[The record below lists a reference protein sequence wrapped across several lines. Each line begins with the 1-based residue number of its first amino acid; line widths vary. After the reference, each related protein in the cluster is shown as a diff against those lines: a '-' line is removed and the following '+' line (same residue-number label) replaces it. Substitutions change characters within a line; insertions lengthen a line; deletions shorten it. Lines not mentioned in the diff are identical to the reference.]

1 MASAFVP
8 LACAPAQTP
17 ILELHTEGNTRLPAP
32 AVIAASG
39 LRPGTLATRL
49 ELDNAAKALFATG
62 LFQSVNYRFQPK
74 SSGAATAWI
83 VTFLLTEA
91 PADGTAILDIPGLDS
106 ERLWEILRSAH
117 PLVAKAMP
125 QNEQAVAYYRQ
136 ALETVLLQLGRK
148 GAVTA
153 KTEADLATDRMA
165 TIFQAGNRP
174 VISAIRWEGSRKISS
189 AALSTAI
196 SALLVGR
203 SYSEREVRN
212 LTELNAKPLYDEIGL
227 LNFAVRSVSIEAA
240 GEQAVNVSV
249 LVDEGPQWRLGNV
262 EIQGPDLPLA
272 EMRKAAG
279 FPVGQ
284 IANWKRMTAGIS
296 EMERVL
302 HRDGYLAAHS
312 VTQRRYR
319 NDTGLVDVVI
329 QVDRGRQFH
338 FGSLQLRG
346 LNAQEE
352 HKARALWKLREG
364 DPMNT
369 ELLSEFFVA
378 ARNGMASQAGTLTR
392 ELKAR
397 HGSEVI
403 DVIVT
408 FK

>member
-1 MASAFVP
+1 MATASFP
-8 LACAPAQTP
+8 LACASAQTP
-17 ILELHTEGNTRLPAP
+17 ILELRTEGNARLPAP
-32 AVIAASG
+32 AVIAESG
-39 LRPGTLATRL
+39 LKRGALATRA

-74 SSGAATAWI
+74 SSGAASGWI

-106 ERLWEILRSAH
+106 ERLWETLCSAH
-117 PLVAKAMP
+117 PLIGKTMA

-136 ALETVLLQLGRK
+136 ALEAVLLQSGRK
-148 GAVTA
+148 DAVTI
-153 KTEADLATDRMA
+153 KTEADLATGRMA

-174 VISAIRWEGSRKISS
+174 VISAIRWEGNRKISS
-189 AALSTAI
+189 AALANAVST
-196 SALLVGR
+196 LLVGR

-227 LNFAVRSVSIEAA
+227 LSFAVRSVGIEAA

-262 EIQGPDLPLA
+262 EIKGPDLPLDA
-272 EMRKAAG
+272 MRKAAD

-284 IANWKRMTAGIS
+284 IANWKRMAAGIS

-302 HRDGYLAAHS
+302 HRDGYLAARS
-312 VTQRRYR
+312 VAQRRYR
-319 NDTGLVDVVI
+319 NEAGQVDVVI
-329 QVDRGRQFH
+329 QVDRGKQFH
-338 FGSLQLRG
+338 FGALQLRG
-346 LNAQEE
+346 LSAQEE
-352 HKARALWKLREG
+352 NKARALWKFREG

-378 ARNGMASQAGTLTR
+378 AKNGMASQARTLTR

-403 DVIVT
+403 DVVVT
-408 FK
+408 FN